1 MTENWRIAWVEPAA
15 RWQARSVDDPAL
27 ILYSDDRDR
36 LVADIELIETRKKTG
51 EDK

>member
-1 MTENWRIAWVEPAA
+1 MKNNWNIAWVEPAA

-36 LVADIELIETRKKTG
+36 LVADIELIESRKKPG